1 MMPNLITT
9 GNTLTMTSLELVDF
23 INAYRKKQ
31 ADIAGADFPSKD
43 FAKVEHGDFLKKVS
57 KVLKVKDLVAGNFS
71 SYYIAANGKTNPMYV
86 FPKRESCLMAM
97 SYSYELQAAVF
108 DHMTALEAKPIQP
121 VALPNDYISALEHLL
136 EAKRS
141 EQVAIAERD
150 QAIATKALIGSKR
163 EATAMATASAAKRK
177 VRALQDQLGVNQRH
191 ATVIAV
197 ERATG
202 QSLAR
207 NTYVEL
213 RRWCK
218 ANDQNPVEVVDARY
232 GTVKAWPAGAWLAVH
247 GIDLSVL
254 FSSAE
259 EAA

>member
-1 MMPNLITT
+1 MQNLITT
-9 GNTLTMTSLELVDF
+9 GNTPTMTSLELVDF
-23 INAYRKKQ
+23 INEHRKQQ
-31 ADIAGADFPSKD
+31 AIANSLPFPCGL
-43 FAKVEHGDFLKKVS
+43 FTRLVHHNFMAKVP
-57 KVLKVKDLVAGNFS
+57 KVLGRLAPNFLGS
-71 SYYIAANGKTNPMYV
+71 NTYANGKGGTQTRDVYIL
-86 FPKRESCLMAM
+86 PKREACLMAM
-97 SYSYELQAAVF
+97 SYSYALQAAVF
-108 DHMTALEAKPIQP
+108 DHMTALEAKLIQP

-218 ANDQNPVEVVDARY
+218 ANDQDPVEVVDARY
-232 GTVKAWPAGAWLAVH
+232 GTVKAWPAGAWMAVH

-254 FSSAE
+254 FTSD
-259 EAA
+259 EAAA

>member
-1 MMPNLITT
+1 MQNLIPA
-9 GNTLTMTSLELVDF
+9 GNTPTMTSLELVDF
-23 INAYRKKQ
+23 LNKHREQKAIQEGLA
-31 ADIAGADFPSKD
+31 FPCGLYTRLVHYN
-43 FAKVEHGDFLKKVS
+43 FMAKVP
-57 KVLKVKDLVAGNFS
+57 KVLGVELAPKFLGANT
-71 SYYIAANGKTNPMYV
+71 YENGKGGTQTRDIYIL
-86 FPKRESCLMAM
+86 PKREACLMAM

-108 DHMTALEAKPIQP
+108 DHMTALEAKLSQP
-121 VALPNDYISALEHLL
+121 VALPSYAETLRLYADQI
-136 EAKRS
+136 EATQRLT
-141 EQVAIAERD
+141 AERD
-150 QAIATKALIGSKR
+150 EAIATKAHIGSKR
-163 EATAMATASAAKRK
+163 EATAMANASAAKRK

-202 QSLAR
+202 RSLAR

-218 ANDQNPVEVVDARY
+218 AHDQNPVEVVDARY